1 MDFWSWAADV
11 LLDMDE
17 RLLLLLNGVHT
28 HCLDYVMW
36 MMSNRWVWVP
46 LYILLVILLF
56 RKFSLRS
63 GAMVTVMVVIL
74 ITLTDQTCAAVIR
87 PAVCRLRPSSPDNG
101 ISAFVL
107 LVDGYRGGMYGFP
120 SCHAAN
126 TFALAVFMS
135 LLFKN
140 RRFTILAVTWSLM
153 VSYSRIY
160 LGVHYP
166 GDILGGFIVGGIYAA
181 LCFRMLWLIC
191 PDIRQ
196 GYMYEA

>member
-46 LYILLVILLF
+46 LYILLIILLF

-63 GAMVTVMVVIL
+63 DVMVTVMLVIL

-87 PAVCRLRPSSPDNG
+87 PAVCRLRPH
-101 ISAFVL
+101 L
-107 LVDGYRGGMYGFP
+107 RTMGFP
-120 SCHAAN
+120 RLCCWSTA
-126 TFALAVFMS
+126 TVAVCMDFRPVMRQIHS
-135 LLFKN
+135 LLRCLCHYCLK
-140 RRFTILAVTWSLM
+140 TD
-153 VSYSRIY
+153 VSQ
-160 LGVHYP
+160 
-166 GDILGGFIVGGIYAA
+166 F
-181 LCFRMLWLIC
+181 
-191 PDIRQ
+191 
-196 GYMYEA
+196 